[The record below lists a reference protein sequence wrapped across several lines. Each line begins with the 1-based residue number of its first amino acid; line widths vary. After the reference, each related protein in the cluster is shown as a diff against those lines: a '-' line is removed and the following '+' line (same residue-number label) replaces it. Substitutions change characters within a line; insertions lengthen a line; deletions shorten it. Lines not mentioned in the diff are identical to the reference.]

1 MGRQP
6 RAGGLTDRDPVRGVD
21 HDRLGRLLGGPGL
34 ERLRRRLRERLLRG
48 GGDTLTLTRASAVE
62 REAVERL
69 LGRPPRA
76 GSSLRL
82 SLAELERILQRAEV
96 APGLREALESLD
108 GPIRDPAQE
117 REEARRQWEEVV
129 AAVHP
134 RAAAAGLAEWLEAV
148 ARRGLVKRLAGGDP
162 ESGRDLLE
170 RSLVVLEALPW
181 PGASRSTL
189 AARCLGDAHALDAG
203 QPVAALVRH
212 ALHRYWRGGVGDD
225 DPDERTL
232 WAHAGI
238 LIGGDITSTVLVHR
252 LPATGDTAT
261 ARALEAH
268 SAAAEPLY
276 LTLRQLLRE
285 PPQWDVDGRI
295 VHVCENPAV
304 VSEAAERLGTDC
316 APLVA
321 TWGRP
326 RAAVWVLLE
335 QLRDA
340 GAKLLFRA
348 DFDWTGI
355 AIANAVIQR
364 LGARPWRMD
373 TATLESHAAVSNRPL
388 TGRPVA
394 ACWDDTLQD
403 ALQRRGCALHE
414 EQLLEAL
421 LEDLRR

>member
-1 MGRQP
+1 MS
-6 RAGGLTDRDPVRGVD
+6 VN
-21 HDRLGRLLGGPGL
+21 HERLHRLLGGAAL
-34 ERLRRRLRERLLRG
+34 ERLRRRLRERILRG
-48 GGDTLTLTRASAVE
+48 GGDTITLTRASGAE

-76 GSSLRL
+76 GNSLRL
-82 SLAELERILQRAEV
+82 SLAEMERILQRAEL
-96 APGLREALESLD
+96 APSLREALEVLD
-108 GPIRDPAQE
+108 GPLRDPARE
-117 REEARRQWEEVV
+117 RTELQQRWVEVV
-129 AAVHP
+129 AALHP
-134 RAAAAGLAEWLEAV
+134 RAAAADLAQWLESV
-148 ARRGLVKRLAGGDP
+148 VDRGLVKRLANRDP
-162 ESGRDLLE
+162 ARGRELLE
-170 RSLVVLEALPW
+170 RSLMVLEELPQ
-181 PGASRSTL
+181 PGSNRSTL

-373 TATLESHAAVSNRPL
+373 TATLEAHATLSDRPL
-388 TGRPVA
+388 RARPVA
-394 ACWDDTLQD
+394 ACWDDTLQE
-403 ALQRRGCALHE
+403 ALQHRGCALHE